1 MADGKYTDTGHRGE
15 DPRHGFGDDMGTRV
29 GRPDGAREAH
39 QAHQAHQAPR
49 DANPDQRPGQP
60 GTNDEA
66 VPDGIEGS
74 ILEDEGD
81 RQRDVQNASRGGAN
95 RGGANRDV
103 NPDREAGN
111 DRKVYDL

>member
-1 MADGKYTDTGHRGE
+1 MGDRNYTETGNRGE

-29 GRPDGAREAH
+29 GRPDGAREAK
-39 QAHQAHQAPR
+39 QAPR
-49 DANPDQRPGQP
+49 DANPGQQPGQA

-74 ILEDEGD
+74 IMEGEGEG
-81 RQRDVQNASRGGAN
+81 QRDVQNASRGGAN
-95 RGGANRDV
+95 RGGVNRGGVNRDV